1 MIYFVNA
8 KINIG
13 LQIGDTRPD
22 GYHNLR
28 TVFYP
33 VGLYAGTPSNPEP
46 FCDILE
52 ISPVSGDS
60 ESRCGISFGGRPV
73 DCPPEKNLVTRA
85 ADLYMS
91 RHASPGFS
99 ARIFLDKHLPDG
111 AGMGGG
117 SADAAF
123 TFMALA
129 RADRGDAWIE
139 NNRGMMAAELAA
151 LGADCPFFAYN
162 RPMYAE
168 GIGDELQDVD
178 IDLSGNWLVAVK
190 PDLNISTKEA
200 FAGVVPGDNAF
211 DLRKLADIPLQEWRE
226 VAVND
231 FERSLFPNHP
241 VLRHIKEELYGS
253 GAAYSSL
260 TGSGSVVFGIYTD
273 RENAAGAAASIVK
286 NPTMQAVYLLK
297 L

>member
-13 LQIGDTRPD
+13 LQIGETRPD

-28 TVFYP
+28 TIFYP

-52 ISPVSGDS
+52 VAPAEDKMGRGCD
-60 ESRCGISFGGRPV
+60 ISFTGRSM
-73 DCPPEKNLVTRA
+73 DCPPEKNLVTQA

-91 RHASPGFS
+91 RYATPDFS
-99 ARIFLDKHLPDG
+99 VRISLEKHLPDG

-129 RADRGDAWIE
+129 AADRGDAWVRE
-139 NNRGMMAAELAA
+139 NRGGIAAALTA

-168 GIGDELQDVD
+168 GIGDELEEVSV
-178 IDLSGNWLVAVK
+178 DLSGKWLVAVK
-190 PDLNISTKEA
+190 PDLHISTKEA
-200 FAGVVPGDNAF
+200 FAGVVPIEDGF
-211 DLRKLADIPLQEWRE
+211 DLRKLAAIPLQEWRD

-241 VLRHIKEELYGS
+241 VLHHIKEELYDR

-260 TGSGSVVFGIYTD
+260 TGSGSVVYGIYAD
-273 RENAAGAAASIVK
+273 RDNAAEVAASIVK